1 VEKELE
7 EITTVWELYLGG
19 RSPSRQC
26 VRLHF
31 YKLLKCGWQ
40 IVNTTIAS
48 DKFICYWVFIEFK
61 TNFSYF
67 GLTVKLR
74 PVLLIK

>member
-1 VEKELE
+1 MEKEQE

-31 YKLLKCGWQ
+31 YKLKMWLANSKYYD
-40 IVNTTIAS
+40 S
-48 DKFICYWVFIEFK
+48 K
-61 TNFSYF
+61 
-67 GLTVKLR
+67 
-74 PVLLIK
+74 